1 MKELRFADYLAK
13 SISSALEKAVIE
25 NLGNEKLMK
34 KELLII
40 SIIEENGWE
49 WTLIN
54 FSKAEK
60 TIEYIDRKVQ
70 ESGIDL
76 SEDLPE
82 EEYKKNSME
91 FTNFLKKEIKEGR
104 GFYDEYCPNYEKK
117 VYERVENVV

>member
-25 NLGNEKLMK
+25 NLGK